1 MRLSDPVRYLK
12 GVGPEMARRLA
23 RLDIQTVGDLL
34 FHVPVAYRDRREL
47 TKVVDLVPGTEGSVV
62 AAVMEKRLERRRGRS
77 DLRAT
82 LRDETGF
89 LRAVWFGQPFRA
101 AQLTEGERYVF
112 SGPVQTFR
120 GIELHN
126 PEFEPLDQDGERIH
140 VGRLAPKYPLTEGVT
155 ERWLRARV
163 RDALDA
169 LDPVVDV
176 VDDSWNARFHL
187 PSLREALERVHFPLE
202 PTDAGHA
209 RRRLALEELLRL
221 QIQLQVARREHRGRR
236 RARPLG
242 EGADGMRRFLGSLP
256 FTLTGA
262 QERAIAASANDLDQT
277 TPMRRLL
284 LGDVGSGKTV
294 VALAAAARAAG
305 AGAQSALLAPTAIL
319 AEQHAR
325 TAEKLLRESGVRFA
339 LLTASTPAVERD
351 EILAGLSSGAIS
363 LAIGTHALL
372 EKDLAFR
379 RLGLVVV
386 DEQHRFGV
394 RQRVA
399 LAEKGTGGSGAHL
412 LVLSATPIPRT
423 LAMALYGDLD
433 LSTLEEK
440 PPGRFPV
447 TTEVVKGSDRNGLLE
462 IIVREI
468 AEGGSAFVVYPVVEE
483 SETLDLKDATSKAAA
498 LSRVPALA
506 QTGVAL
512 VHGRMKPAER
522 SQALDRFRSGDVR
535 VLVATTVVEVGID
548 VPDAT
553 LVVIEHPERFGLA
566 QLHQLRGR
574 VGRSERPGRC
584 VLALSPNAGELARR
598 RIAVF
603 RNVTDGFR
611 LAEEDL
617 RLRGPGEILGTS
629 QHGFPE
635 LKAANPVEDAD
646 LMEAARDLGA
656 ELLDQDER
664 GTGGDRLRMWME
676 SGVGTADQFLASG

>member
-1 MRLSDPVRYLK
+1 MASSRKATGGENENHQHVAARESGSVLPGLRRKHVGHEVAPPPSQRQHASIARMRLSDPVRYLK

-47 TKVVDLVPGTEGSVV
+47 ARIADLIPGTEGSVV
-62 AAVMEKRLERRRGRS
+62 AAVMEKHVERRRGRR

-89 LRAVWFGQPFRA
+89 LRAVWFNQPFRA
-101 AQLTEGERYVF
+101 AQLVEGERYVF

-126 PEFEPLDQDGERIH
+126 PEFEPLEQDGEHVH

-169 LDPVVDV
+169 LGPVVDV
-176 VDDSWNARFHL
+176 VDDPWTGRFRL
-187 PSLREALERVHFPLE
+187 PSLREAFEIVHFPPELN
-202 PTDAGHA
+202 DAVQA

-221 QIQLQVARREHRGRR
+221 QIQLQVARREHRAQK
-236 RARPLG
+236 RAHPLTA
-242 EGADGMRRFLGSLP
+242 GADVMQGFLDTLP

-262 QERAIAASANDLDQT
+262 QQRAIAAIGSDLDQG

-305 AGAQSALLAPTAIL
+305 AGVQSALLAPTAIL
-319 AEQHAR
+319 AEPHAR
-325 TAEKLLRESGVRFA
+325 TAEKLLRGALGLPGPNGVRFA
-339 LLTASTPAVERD
+339 LLTAATGSAERE

-379 RLGLVVV
+379 KLGLVVV

-399 LAEKGTGGSGAHL
+399 LAEKGTAGTGAHL

-447 TTEVVKGSDRNGLLE
+447 VTEVVKGSDRKGLLE

-468 AEGGSAFVVYPVVEE
+468 AEGGSAFVVYPVIEE
-483 SETLDLKDATSKAAA
+483 SEALDLKDATSKAAA
-498 LSRVPALA
+498 LSRVQELA
-506 QTGVAL
+506 QAGVAL
-512 VHGRMKPAER
+512 VHGRMKVAER
-522 SQALDRFRSGDVR
+522 REAIDRFRSGSVR

-598 RIAVF
+598 RVAVF
-603 RNVTDGFR
+603 RKVTDGFR

-617 RLRGPGEILGTS
+617 RLRG
-629 QHGFPE
+629 
-635 LKAANPVEDAD
+635 
-646 LMEAARDLGA
+646 
-656 ELLDQDER
+656 
-664 GTGGDRLRMWME
+664 
-676 SGVGTADQFLASG
+676 

>member
-1 MRLSDPVRYLK
+1 M
-12 GVGPEMARRLA
+12 G
-23 RLDIQTVGDLL
+23 
-34 FHVPVAYRDRREL
+34 
-47 TKVVDLVPGTEGSVV
+47 
-62 AAVMEKRLERRRGRS
+62 
-77 DLRAT
+77 
-82 LRDETGF
+82 
-89 LRAVWFGQPFRA
+89 
-101 AQLTEGERYVF
+101 
-112 SGPVQTFR
+112 
-120 GIELHN
+120 
-126 PEFEPLDQDGERIH
+126 
-140 VGRLAPKYPLTEGVT
+140 
-155 ERWLRARV
+155 
-163 RDALDA
+163 
-169 LDPVVDV
+169 
-176 VDDSWNARFHL
+176 
-187 PSLREALERVHFPLE
+187 
-202 PTDAGHA
+202 
-209 RRRLALEELLRL
+209 
-221 QIQLQVARREHRGRR
+221 
-236 RARPLG
+236 
-242 EGADGMRRFLGSLP
+242 RFLGSLP
-256 FTLTGA
+256 FQLTGA
-262 QERAIAASANDLDQT
+262 QERAIGAIANDLDQG

-305 AGAQSALLAPTAIL
+305 AGVQSALLAPTAIL

-339 LLTASTPAVERD
+339 LLTASTPAAERD
-351 EILAGLSSGAIS
+351 EILAGLASGAIS

-372 EKDLAFR
+372 EKDLAFH

-447 TTEVVKGSDRNGLLE
+447 TTEVVKGTDRKGLLE
-462 IIVREI
+462 IIVREV
-468 AEGGSAFVVYPVVEE
+468 AGGGSAFVVYPVIEE
-483 SETLDLKDATSKAAA
+483 SEALDLKDATSKAAA

-506 QTGVAL
+506 PAGVAL

-522 SQALDRFRSGDVR
+522 SQALDRFRSGGVR

-584 VLALSPNAGELARR
+584 VLALSPDAGEMARKR
-598 RIAVF
+598 VAVF
-603 RNVTDGFR
+603 RKVTDGFR

-617 RLRGPGEILGTS
+617 RLRGPGEVLGTS

-656 ELLDQDER
+656 ELLDQDEK

>member
-1 MRLSDPVRYLK
+1 
-12 GVGPEMARRLA
+12 
-23 RLDIQTVGDLL
+23 
-34 FHVPVAYRDRREL
+34 
-47 TKVVDLVPGTEGSVV
+47 
-62 AAVMEKRLERRRGRS
+62 
-77 DLRAT
+77 
-82 LRDETGF
+82 
-89 LRAVWFGQPFRA
+89 
-101 AQLTEGERYVF
+101 
-112 SGPVQTFR
+112 
-120 GIELHN
+120 
-126 PEFEPLDQDGERIH
+126 
-140 VGRLAPKYPLTEGVT
+140 
-155 ERWLRARV
+155 
-163 RDALDA
+163 
-169 LDPVVDV
+169 
-176 VDDSWNARFHL
+176 
-187 PSLREALERVHFPLE
+187 
-202 PTDAGHA
+202 
-209 RRRLALEELLRL
+209 
-221 QIQLQVARREHRGRR
+221 
-236 RARPLG
+236 
-242 EGADGMRRFLGSLP
+242 
-256 FTLTGA
+256 
-262 QERAIAASANDLDQT
+262 
-277 TPMRRLL
+277 
-284 LGDVGSGKTV
+284 
-294 VALAAAARAAG
+294 
-305 AGAQSALLAPTAIL
+305 
-319 AEQHAR
+319 
-325 TAEKLLRESGVRFA
+325 VRFA
-339 LLTASTPAVERD
+339 LLTASTPAAERG
-351 EILAGLSSGAIS
+351 EILAGLASGAIS

-372 EKDLAFR
+372 EKDLAFH

-447 TTEVVKGSDRNGLLE
+447 TTEVVKGTDRKGLLE
-462 IIVREI
+462 IIVREV
-468 AEGGSAFVVYPVVEE
+468 AEGGSAFVVYPVIEE
-483 SETLDLKDATSKAAA
+483 SEALDLKSATSKAAA

-506 QTGVAL
+506 PAGVAL

-522 SQALDRFRSGDVR
+522 SQALDRFRSGGVR

-584 VLALSPNAGELARR
+584 VLALSPNAGEMARKR
-598 RIAVF
+598 VAVF
-603 RNVTDGFR
+603 RKVTDGFR

-617 RLRGPGEILGTS
+617 RLRGPGEVLGTS

-656 ELLDQDER
+656 ELLDQDEK